1 MPHAEDR
8 SLFRSRPWPAPDLTK
23 IAEWH
28 TITRNPIFE
37 MILLRKEKHRA
48 HPGPFATVTRTVRAE
63 SARYPTPRRRRMRT
77 PSDEQ
82 SDTVSVTRNTGW
94 HRAGAMD
101 EARNGRPSRDWRVM
115 PGVVDPNASSSS
127 AEDFC
132 IEASGLFQRMT
143 SLFRDALLA
152 FGIAIRP
159 SSTAQGG
166 NNKRGLESDL
176 V

>member
-8 SLFRSRPWPAPDLTK
+8 PLFRSRPWPAPDLTK

-101 EARNGRPSRDWRVM
+101 EARNGRPSRDWRVSVCSEELD
-115 PGVVDPNASSSS
+115 VVGYTPVRSCRAPS
-127 AEDFC
+127 
-132 IEASGLFQRMT
+132 IPMRRPLQRKT
-143 SLFRDALLA
+143 S
-152 FGIAIRP
+152 
-159 SSTAQGG
+159 
-166 NNKRGLESDL
+166 